1 MRAPRILIWASA
13 RDRNSRL
20 PSPGWRTR
28 SPVRYRRCPGR
39 DGSGSATNRP
49 AVRPGRPR
57 YPRATPTPL
66 IYSSPPAPAGTGTSP
81 SSRILS
87 PTDGSGV
94 PIGRCRRS
102 SSPAPAGSRKNVEL
116 HVASVTPYTFISGTP
131 RLRHIASRPGSPRSL
146 PTIPSRS
153 DDGSA
158 RPARSSS
165 RTHSCQ
171 YAAGSSITLTC
182 SRPASSARSA
192 PRPPGRRGGNTT
204 APPASHTGNSSS
216 ASTSNPG
223 DANCRNRSPAPSCSR
238 CPTSRANAASDPCST
253 TTPLG
258 SPVDPDVYTTYAGHD
273 APGTTPAPPPAPPA
287 APAPP
292 PSTSTAGTPDPSA
305 STASAPVVTSTAAPE
320 SPSMNRT
327 RSAGYCGSSGT
338 YAAPA
343 ISTPSTATASD
354 GPPAPSTPPRSPR
367 PRPPQPP
374 PHPPPPRP
382 RRPQPTRQPPRQPR
396 KLPVTH
402 RHPVAHHRHSI
413 RRQPHLTPEQLHHPT
428 PPRHLVTRGR
438 RPRPRPPPRPSRRP
452 PSPQRRPPAPPAPRP
467 PPPPPPPQ
475 TPRPPSPPA
484 PPPPPP
490 PPIRTPS
497 IPTA

>member
-131 RLRHIASRPGSPRSL
+131 SLRHIASRSGSTRSL
-146 PTIPSRS
+146 PTITSRS

-192 PRPPGRRGGNTT
+192 RCSPGRPGGH
-204 APPASHTGNSSS
+204 P
-216 ASTSNPG
+216 
-223 DANCRNRSPAPSCSR
+223 
-238 CPTSRANAASDPCST
+238 
-253 TTPLG
+253 TTP
-258 SPVDPDVYTTYAGHD
+258 
-273 APGTTPAPPPAPPA
+273 PPPP
-287 APAPP
+287 
-292 PSTSTAGTPDPSA
+292 
-305 STASAPVVTSTAAPE
+305 
-320 SPSMNRT
+320 T
-327 RSAGYCGSSGT
+327 RHT
-338 YAAPA
+338 
-343 ISTPSTATASD
+343 
-354 GPPAPSTPPRSPR
+354 
-367 PRPPQPP
+367 
-374 PHPPPPRP
+374 PPPPRKAHREQLLRQHVKP
-382 RRPQPTRQPPRQPR
+382 RRRELQ
-396 KLPVTH
+396 
-402 RHPVAHHRHSI
+402 
-413 RRQPHLTPEQLHHPT
+413 E
-428 PPRHLVTRGR
+428 
-438 RPRPRPPPRPSRRP
+438 
-452 PSPQRRPPAPPAPRP
+452 PAPRP
-467 PPPPPPPQ
+467 QLQPLPHL
-475 TPRPPSPPA
+475 PRERRQRPVLHHHALRLTRRPRRVHHVRRPRRPRDRKSVV
-484 PPPPPP
+484 
-490 PPIRTPS
+490 
-497 IPTA
+497 